1 MYIAKENRLTKLEA
15 FCRKLIYFIVLDG
28 YAASCVG
35 IADAAMIVA
44 KTIMKLLIENLAWS
58 IHTYLSSLGTSL
70 NIYIYI
76 HVYKR
81 PVILTICSTVPFP
94 S

>member
-28 YAASCVG
+28 YAASCVS

-81 PVILTICSTVPFP
+81 LVSLS
-94 S
+94 